1 MPSPVRHSVS
11 RWPTMV
17 DVNNYNSNLKYK
29 VIFYIKQNTIE
40 TNNKTLQKHLKI
52 KETTKITK
60 TERHN

>member
-40 TNNKTLQKHLKI
+40 TNNKTLQKH
-52 KETTKITK
+52 
-60 TERHN
+60 